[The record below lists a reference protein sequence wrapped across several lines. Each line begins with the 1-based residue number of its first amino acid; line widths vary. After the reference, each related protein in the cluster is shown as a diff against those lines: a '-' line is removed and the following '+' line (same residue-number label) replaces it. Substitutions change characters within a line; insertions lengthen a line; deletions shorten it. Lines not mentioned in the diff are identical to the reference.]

1 MIYHNESKKVE
12 GAQKILS
19 FLTPAHHPEWERD
32 NIQVLF
38 FFFPFF
44 LKKTK
49 HTKKKAGVGGARN
62 WGQGP
67 GRLSLSF
74 SAPPVCS
81 FFFFNPGKSKGG
93 PLLTED
99 LSPFYIDR
107 IRPVYIL
114 MIFFPSLYTRC
125 FGPIYRRWQNF
136 VSFTIG
142 SWSAPMVK
150 SQRPLLISL
159 FFSVQ

>member
-38 FFFPFF
+38 FFFPF
-44 LKKTK
+44 LKKKPNTQK
-49 HTKKKAGVGGARN
+49 RRRGSAERGIEVRVRAVS
-62 WGQGP
+62 
-67 GRLSLSF
+67 LSLSQQHRC
-74 SAPPVCS
+74 VL